1 MKKTLNRKGNILYI
15 VRLSENLDYRFTKK
29 FLENRNCKVIILRK
43 NRTRNGSSDSNFFE
57 TTDKKEFFEVI
68 EGTLDANVTPV
79 VAIDDSRISEE
90 ELIMLEGRLT
100 RLSKTIKVF
109 TDQEIIKDGDIIV
122 V

>member
-15 VRLSENLDYRFTKK
+15 VGVSENLDYRFEKN
-29 FLENRNCKVIILRK
+29 FLENRNYKVIILRK
-43 NRTRNGSSDSNFFE
+43 NRTRNVSSDSNFFE
-57 TTDKKEFFEVI
+57 ITDKKEFFEVI
-68 EGTLDANVTPV
+68 KGTLDANVTPV

-109 TDQEIIKDGDIIV
+109 TDQEIIKDGDSIV